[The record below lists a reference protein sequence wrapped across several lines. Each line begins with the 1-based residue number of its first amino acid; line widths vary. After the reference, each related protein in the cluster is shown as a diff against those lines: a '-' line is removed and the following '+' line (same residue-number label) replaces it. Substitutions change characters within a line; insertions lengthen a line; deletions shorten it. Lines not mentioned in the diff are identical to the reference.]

1 MRNYANCLEQKNIF
15 TWQESDPQEIF
26 LVYQHRRHFVLYMA
40 AVKSRENDL

>member
-1 MRNYANCLEQKNIF
+1 MQIAWNKRTFLHDK
-15 TWQESDPQEIF
+15 SDPQEIF